1 MSQGDGHF
9 SVSGT
14 KIEGEGYTKQ
24 NVFVLALHG
33 LVYTHPSMA
42 AYLPCL
48 PGSPCISAGVLTS
61 FVPPVHNQ
69 GVSLAP
75 LQGHALWKIFLP
87 TTGSFF
93 VISLTDLYVFHG
105 RHLAADVFPAG
116 FPYLPAFLS
125 PLDSAPGS
133 VCRRLSPTVTGHCL
147 FFPLFV
153 MPPVPVA
160 S

>member
-24 NVFVLALHG
+24 NVLIFALHG

-69 GVSLAP
+69 GVSS
-75 LQGHALWKIFLP
+75 F
-87 TTGSFF
+87 TGSCSMEN
-93 VISLTDLYVFHG
+93 IP
-105 RHLAADVFPAG
+105 AD
-116 FPYLPAFLS
+116 Y
-125 PLDSAPGS
+125 
-133 VCRRLSPTVTGHCL
+133 RLILCYKSY
-147 FFPLFV
+147 
-153 MPPVPVA
+153 
-160 S
+160 